1 MPICQKHPGPARSK
15 LPSAQARRVPDPDD
29 RRRRRTA
36 WVRDHARH
44 CRTHGWLR
52 AARGRR
58 AYRSIR
64 RLLADKLLTESA
76 RRPAADLDDERRR
89 YYALSPLG
97 KRVVAA
103 EALRLR
109 ALVRAAEA
117 SRIIDP
123 EPAR

>member
-1 MPICQKHPGPARSK
+1 MPKSAPTPDSF
-15 LPSAQARRVPDPDD
+15 LPLKPIEFLILLTVANGERHGYGIMLDIAE
-29 RRRRRTA
+29 RTGGS
-36 WVRDHARH
+36 VRLEA
-44 CRTHGWLR
+44 GGL
-52 AARGRR
+52 
-58 AYRSIR
+58 YRSIR
-64 RLLADKLLTESA
+64 RLLADKLIAESA

-89 YYALSPLG
+89 YYTLTALG

-109 ALVRAAEA
+109 ELVRAAEA

>member
-1 MPICQKHPGPARSK
+1 MPKTPAPPPPEDF
-15 LPSAQARRVPDPDD
+15 LPLKTVEFLILMTLAAGERHGYGIMLDIAE
-29 RRRRRTA
+29 RTGGS
-36 WVRDHARH
+36 VRLEA
-44 CRTHGWLR
+44 GGL
-52 AARGRR
+52 
-58 AYRSIR
+58 YRSLR
-64 RLLADKLLTESA
+64 RLLSDKLLTESA

-97 KRVVAA
+97 RRVVAA

>member
-1 MPICQKHPGPARSK
+1 MPKTSQAPPPEDFLPLK
-15 LPSAQARRVPDPDD
+15 LVEFLILMTVAAGERHGYGIMLDIAE
-29 RRRRRTA
+29 RTGGS
-36 WVRDHARH
+36 VRLEA
-44 CRTHGWLR
+44 GGL
-52 AARGRR
+52 
-58 AYRSIR
+58 YRSIR
-64 RLLADKLLTESA
+64 RLLADKLLTESS
-76 RRPAADLDDERRR
+76 RRPATDLDDERRR

-109 ALVRAAEA
+109 ALVREAEA

>member
-1 MPICQKHPGPARSK
+1 MPRTPASPPAESF
-15 LPSAQARRVPDPDD
+15 LPLKPVEFLILMTVATGERHGYGIMRDIAE
-29 RRRRRTA
+29 RTGGS
-36 WVRDHARH
+36 VRLEA
-44 CRTHGWLR
+44 GGL
-52 AARGRR
+52 
-58 AYRSIR
+58 YRSIR
-64 RLLADKLLTESA
+64 RLLADGLITESA

-89 YYALSPLG
+89 YYGLSAFG
-97 KRVVAA
+97 RRVVSA

>member
-1 MPICQKHPGPARSK
+1 MPKTPQAPPPESF
-15 LPSAQARRVPDPDD
+15 LPLKPVEFLILMTVAAGERHGSGIMLDIAE
-29 RRRRRTA
+29 RTGGS
-36 WVRDHARH
+36 VRLEA
-44 CRTHGWLR
+44 GGL
-52 AARGRR
+52 
-58 AYRSIR
+58 YRSIR

-109 ALVRAAEA
+109 ALVREAEA

>member
-1 MPICQKHPGPARSK
+1 MPTPDSF
-15 LPSAQARRVPDPDD
+15 LPLKPVEFLILLTVATGERHGYGIMLDIAE
-29 RRRRRTA
+29 RTGGT
-36 WVRDHARH
+36 VRLEA
-44 CRTHGWLR
+44 GGL
-52 AARGRR
+52 
-58 AYRSIR
+58 YRSIR
-64 RLLADKLLTESA
+64 RLLADKLIAEST

-89 YYALSPLG
+89 YYTLTALG

-103 EALRLR
+103 EALRRR

>member
-1 MPICQKHPGPARSK
+1 MPKSPATSPPVESF
-15 LPSAQARRVPDPDD
+15 LPLKPVEFLILLTVANGERHGYGIMLDIVE
-29 RRRRRTA
+29 RTGGS
-36 WVRDHARH
+36 VRLEA
-44 CRTHGWLR
+44 GGL
-52 AARGRR
+52 
-58 AYRSIR
+58 YRSIR
-64 RLLADKLLTESA
+64 RLLSDKLLTESA

-89 YYALSPLG
+89 YYTLSALG

-117 SRIIDP
+117 IRIIDP

>member
-1 MPICQKHPGPARSK
+1 MPKTPQTPPPEDF
-15 LPSAQARRVPDPDD
+15 LPLKPVEFLILMTVAAGERHGYGIMLDIAE
-29 RRRRRTA
+29 RTRGS
-36 WVRDHARH
+36 VRLEA
-44 CRTHGWLR
+44 GGL
-52 AARGRR
+52 
-58 AYRSIR
+58 YRSIR
-64 RLLADKLLTESA
+64 RLLADKLLTESS
-76 RRPAADLDDERRR
+76 RRPATDLDDERRR

-109 ALVRAAEA
+109 ALVREAEA

>member
-1 MPICQKHPGPARSK
+1 MPKTQPPEDF
-15 LPSAQARRVPDPDD
+15 LPLKPVEFLILMTVATGERHGYGIMLDIAE
-29 RRRRRTA
+29 RTSGA
-36 WVRDHARH
+36 VRLEA
-44 CRTHGWLR
+44 GGL
-52 AARGRR
+52 
-58 AYRSIR
+58 YRSIR
-64 RLLADKLLTESA
+64 RLIADKLLSESG

-97 KRVVAA
+97 KRVLAA

-123 EPAR
+123 EPVR

>member
-1 MPICQKHPGPARSK
+1 MPRTPTAPPADSF
-15 LPSAQARRVPDPDD
+15 LPLKPIEFLILMTVATGERHGYGIMLDIAE
-29 RRRRRTA
+29 RTGGS
-36 WVRDHARH
+36 VRLEA
-44 CRTHGWLR
+44 GGL
-52 AARGRR
+52 
-58 AYRSIR
+58 YRNLR

-89 YYALSPLG
+89 YYSLSSLG
-97 KRVVAA
+97 RRVLTA

-109 ALVRAAEA
+109 ALVRQAEA

>member
-1 MPICQKHPGPARSK
+1 MPKTPAAPQPEAF
-15 LPSAQARRVPDPDD
+15 LPLKPVEFLILMTVAAGERHGYGIMLDIAE
-29 RRRRRTA
+29 RTGGS
-36 WVRDHARH
+36 VRLEA
-44 CRTHGWLR
+44 GGL
-52 AARGRR
+52 
-58 AYRSIR
+58 YRSIR
-64 RLLADKLLTESA
+64 RLLGDKLLTESEK
-76 RRPAADLDDERRR
+76 RPAADIDDERRR
-89 YYALSPLG
+89 YYALTPLG

>member
-1 MPICQKHPGPARSK
+1 MPKTPQAPAPEAF
-15 LPSAQARRVPDPDD
+15 LPLKPVEFLILMTVAAGERHGYGIMLDIAE
-29 RRRRRTA
+29 RTGGS
-36 WVRDHARH
+36 VRLEA
-44 CRTHGWLR
+44 GGL
-52 AARGRR
+52 
-58 AYRSIR
+58 YRSIR

-109 ALVRAAEA
+109 ALVREAEA

>member
-1 MPICQKHPGPARSK
+1 MPKTPAAPAPESF
-15 LPSAQARRVPDPDD
+15 LPLKTLEFLILMTVATGERHGYGIMLDIAE
-29 RRRRRTA
+29 RTGGS
-36 WVRDHARH
+36 VRLEA
-44 CRTHGWLR
+44 GGL
-52 AARGRR
+52 
-58 AYRSIR
+58 YRNIR
-64 RLLADKLLTESA
+64 RLLSDKLLTESA
-76 RRPAADLDDERRR
+76 RRPARDLDDERRR
-89 YYALSPLG
+89 YYALTPLG

>member
-1 MPICQKHPGPARSK
+1 MPKT
-15 LPSAQARRVPDPDD
+15 PSAAPVEDFLPLKPVEFLILMTVATGERHGYGIMLDIAE
-29 RRRRRTA
+29 RTGGS
-36 WVRDHARH
+36 VRLEA
-44 CRTHGWLR
+44 GGL
-52 AARGRR
+52 
-58 AYRSIR
+58 YRSIR

-76 RRPAADLDDERRR
+76 RRPATDLDDERRR

-109 ALVRAAEA
+109 ALVREAEA
-117 SRIIDP
+117 CRIIDP

>member
-1 MPICQKHPGPARSK
+1 MRKTVSPPPPEDF
-15 LPSAQARRVPDPDD
+15 LPLKPVELLILMTVATGERHGYGIMLDIAEQTGGA
-29 RRRRRTA
+29 
-36 WVRDHARH
+36 VRLEA
-44 CRTHGWLR
+44 GGL
-52 AARGRR
+52 
-58 AYRSIR
+58 YRNIR

-97 KRVVAA
+97 RRVVAA

-117 SRIIDP
+117 SRIIEP